1 VLELVANQQ
10 RLLETEV
17 FKSHQ
22 TAERYCADETTS
34 LHSAKPAQAVD
45 GDDSL
50 EAARVQALCDLIKV
64 DAERDLTTV
73 EQTLDAAQEDIRK
86 EHERVLELVAK
97 LETEVSKPHHTAER
111 YCADEATSLPDS
123 QPAQPVD
130 GGDTLG
136 LARVE
141 ALCDLIKVDAERMK
155 VDLTTFKQTL
165 DAARDDIC
173 KERDRVLELVAI
185 EQEFLENRSKLI
197 FDRGEMAL
205 AQAVLAAQQRAST
218 QADRSPLLKRVHA
231 LRTFDCQAGQV
242 RGTSEATAPLQVEDT
257 TVTAKIIGR
266 VRRA

>member
-1 VLELVANQQ
+1 MSQDPL
-10 RLLETEV
+10 T
-17 FKSHQ
+17 HQ
-22 TAERYCADETTS
+22 IAERHSVDETTS

-86 EHERVLELVAK
+86 EHERVLELVANQQRL
-97 LETEVSKPHHTAER
+97 LETEVFKSHQTAER
-111 YCADEATSLPDS
+111 YCADETTSLHS
-123 QPAQPVD
+123 AKPAQAVD
-130 GGDTLG
+130 GDDSLEA
-136 LARVE
+136 ARVQ